1 MERFRMQEQR
11 FTALREMLEYGV
23 YHVVQN
29 LKIEGYTSRE
39 PLPFSEKK
47 KGTYRLWQPG
57 EHWGDLFD
65 CGWFHFTG
73 AIPPEAAG
81 KHLAVLVDLSAEG
94 LVVDQNGNPVQGLT
108 SATSRNE
115 FPLGLWGKR
124 TIELKDCLNEQGQI
138 DFWGDFTCMDIE
150 GQYRNNGRIK
160 EACLVWVDD
169 PVRETFYDWVVCQ
182 SLFVG
187 LCENGDAYGEEVG
200 QLLERAASAL
210 GPEEAEHTSADVGST
225 QERMMARHAYGE
237 ETSGL
242 DKAGERLSIWPDPET
257 EPTRKLSLIHI

>member
-1 MERFRMQEQR
+1 MAAGG
-11 FTALREMLEYGV
+11 ALGRPVRLRLVPFYG
-23 YHVVQN
+23 N
-29 LKIEGYTSRE
+29 
-39 PLPFSEKK
+39 
-47 KGTYRLWQPG
+47 
-57 EHWGDLFD
+57 D
-65 CGWFHFTG
+65 
-73 AIPPEAAG
+73 PPEAAG

-124 TIELKDCLNEQGQI
+124 TIELKDCLNAQGQI

-169 PVRETFYDWVVCQ
+169 LVRETFYDWVVCQ

-200 QLLERAASAL
+200 QLLEQAASA
-210 GPEEAEHTSADVGST
+210 PAEEAEHTSAEVGST
-225 QERMMARHAYGE
+225 QER
-237 ETSGL
+237 
-242 DKAGERLSIWPDPET
+242 
-257 EPTRKLSLIHI
+257 